1 MKRLL
6 PLAVV
11 ILSLVS
17 SNRSVAQCPVAA
29 FNANQTSSCS
39 APHTVFFTDQSTTPD
54 TWHWDFADGG
64 LSTAQN
70 PIHTFTAGGVYKV
83 TLTVVDT
90 IIGCSDTVSVKI
102 FVSVLN
108 SDFSGVPTFGCGPH
122 TVNFSDASG
131 VTGPGNIVSWN
142 WDFGDGNSS
151 TDQSPTHTYDTPG
164 IYDVA
169 LTTTLDNGCT
179 DTRTRTN
186 YIQVIG
192 PDVAFNGDELSGDA
206 PLTTNFTDATIV
218 AAPII
223 SWAWDFGD
231 GNSSTLQNPSNSYSF
246 NGIYDVSLTVT
257 DLDGCSRTL
266 TKPSYIKVP
275 ATQCK
280 NLTVQLD
287 NTGNYSLAVGST
299 TPQTDAEQ
307 IVPAGIHTA
316 GAFVYQSF
324 TPTVDGILQ
333 SVSLSFSA
341 VPSND
346 VDIVIREGQGFG
358 GLSLAAQTIT
368 VGTTGL
374 WEYQLSSMIDVVAGN
389 EYTIDIQPLSSP
401 VSLQKNDGNPYAG
414 GRNNISATSDFVF
427 STKILQRPDLDNG
440 STDSDG
446 LASFGLSQTTF
457 TCGDIGS
464 NTVTLTATDNLGN
477 SSSCV
482 ANVTV
487 NDVTPPTA
495 SCQNTTA
502 FIDALGM
509 ATIVAGDIDGGSTD
523 NCSGFTLSASQT
535 SFNCGNIG
543 SVPVTLTVTDAGS
556 NTATCSA
563 TVTVADNTPPTAL
576 CQNHTLV
583 LNGSGSATLTVANIN
598 NGSSDNCGLST
609 LALSQ
614 TAFNCSNIG
623 SSNTVT
629 LTVTDVNSLVSSCTA
644 TVTVEDNQTPTIN
657 CPSDQIFCSVDAS
670 GAIVT
675 YPAVT
680 GSDNCTFN
688 ISQTDASGLTSGN
701 VFPIGTTVQEWTITD
716 AALNS
721 NSCSFNVTVN
731 PTPVADYSFSAACQG
746 ESTFFTDESTIDA
759 SSSIVSWSWN
769 MDDGSGLITIVDPSH
784 VFAAVGTYDVE
795 LTVLSAEGCSNAV
808 TQSVEVTPVPV
819 AGFTFVEGCEGNP
832 TVFTNTSTI
841 ASGSLNYAW
850 DFGDGNAS
858 TDEDP
863 SNTYVLD
870 GTYTVT
876 LTVTNDN
883 GCEDVITQSVTV
895 DNSPTALFT
904 ASTECEGFATEFT
917 NLSTG
922 DGALSHSWDFGDGN
936 SSIDTNPTHT
946 YANAGTYTV
955 ILTVTNSNA
964 CVNTYTVSV
973 SVNALP
979 TVDFSFSDVCEGT
992 TASFVNSS
1000 SAGSY
1005 AWDLGDG
1012 SSSTLANVNHTY
1024 STFGIYDV
1032 TLTVTDANFC
1042 INSATQQIE
1051 IFDLPDF
1058 TLTPTDV
1065 LCYGEATGAVNTA
1078 PVGSPAFPWT
1088 LSLNGATPV
1097 SNGNFSNLPA
1107 GNYDVTAFDANGCEF
1122 TSSTVVLQP
1131 NDTLGIDVTA
1141 LVDILCNG
1149 DNTGSIAVVG
1159 TGGTSPYTYSVDGG
1173 SPQAT
1178 GSFSGLL
1185 AGTHGVQIIDNNL
1198 CVFDTV
1204 ITLTEPTPLVL
1215 GLVNAEDLLCNGDNS
1230 GIIEVLATGGV
1241 ASYLYN
1247 VDGGSYDTPSLFNG
1261 LAAGLHI
1268 VGVLDANGCTDT
1280 LHVTLTEPGILQLS
1294 VLATEDANCFGE
1306 SNGLI
1311 QVAASSGTPGYQ
1323 YSLDGVNFQGSGMF
1337 EGLGAG
1343 TYTISVVDA
1352 NGCTDNLTE
1361 TIFEPSLLT
1370 IETNSVPV
1378 ACFGDESGEIGIVV
1392 GGGTPGYT
1400 YSFDGGDN
1408 FGGAATFSDVPSG
1421 NYLTVVQDANGC
1433 TASEGV
1439 VISQP
1444 SSAFNLSANVTDA
1457 LCLDSASGS
1466 AILVGSGGTPTYT
1479 YSSDNA
1485 SFGPSNEFGGFAAG
1499 IYTLYAQDVNGC
1511 VDSVQ
1516 FVVDEPT
1523 TAVNIT
1529 NVLLNNPAC
1538 PNQASGTATVLVS
1551 GGTPGYMYS
1560 GNAGN
1565 TFQTNQIIGG
1575 LNGGNHLIVVKD
1587 ANGCVDTDTI
1597 TLLSPPLLD
1606 ILVDTIVGVP
1616 CENDLEG
1623 EIHVIAQGGTP
1634 SYSYM
1639 LNGGSVQSNGDY
1651 VNLVDGTYTITIMD
1665 VNGCS
1670 YSEQFTVE
1678 PEVLQP
1684 IADFDFTLIGTAVL
1698 FENLSSNAT
1707 EYLWAFGDDSTST
1720 EENPVHVYAQDGN
1733 YNVTLTAINSCGSDE
1748 VTILVSTINIGIDE
1762 EEGIAF
1768 ALYPNPTSSELYLKS
1783 ASNIESSLSLEVLS
1797 TSGQLISANQ
1807 IAKLSKGQV
1816 INVNTNGLSQG
1827 VYYLRLIG
1835 EDYQSVMRFDIIK

>member
-6 PLAVV
+6 PLLSASFLLLFAQANAQFYTVDDACTTPFEDISGTGTALGLADDGEVLVTMPFAFTLYDITSADLEIDNNGGVV
-11 ILSLVS
+11 FNTTGAGNVNCCDESGL
-17 SNRSVAQCPVAA
+17 P
-29 FNANQTSSCS
+29 NANFTSAILPFWDDLNNGTGDVYYQTLGT
-39 APHTVFFTDQSTTPD
+39 APNRRFIIQ
-54 TWHWDFADGG
+54 WHNRPHF
-64 LSTAQN
+64 S
-70 PIHTFTAGGVYKV
+70 AGGSVTFQVVLYETSNEIRYVY
-83 TLTVVDT
+83 DD
-90 IIGCSDTVSVKI
+90 II
-102 FVSVLN
+102 
-108 SDFSGVPTFGCGPH
+108 
-122 TVNFSDASG
+122 
-131 VTGPGNIVSWN
+131 
-142 WDFGDGNSS
+142 FGDVSF
-151 TDQSPTHTYDTPG
+151 
-164 IYDVA
+164 
-169 LTTTLDNGCT
+169 DNG
-179 DTRTRTN
+179 
-186 YIQVIG
+186 V
-192 PDVAFNGDELSGDA
+192 S
-206 PLTTNFTDATIV
+206 ATI
-218 AAPII
+218 
-223 SWAWDFGD
+223 GLQKD
-231 GNSSTLQNPSNSYSF
+231 GTTADQYSF
-246 NGIYDVSLTVT
+246 NTSIAGVNCILFTPPPPPVVAA
-257 DLDGCSRTL
+257 C
-266 TKPSYIKVP
+266 
-275 ATQCK
+275 Q

-287 NTGNYSLAVGST
+287 GSGNYTFPVGST
-299 TPQTDAEQ
+299 TPQVDAQ
-307 IVPAGIHTA
+307 QTVPAGFYTA
-316 GAFVYQSF
+316 PGFAWQSF
-324 TPTVDGILQ
+324 TPTVDGVLH
-333 SVSLSFSA
+333 SVSFGFNSIPSA
-341 VPSND
+341 
-346 VDIVIREGQGFG
+346 DIDLVFRSGQGTGGTFLG
-358 GLSLAAQTIT
+358 SQTVTITSAGLSEFVLEFTLDVLA
-368 VGTTGL
+368 GT
-374 WEYQLSSMIDVVAGN
+374 
-389 EYTIDIQPLSSP
+389 EYTIELQPLISP
-401 VSLQKNDGNPYAG
+401 VEIQKNDGNLYAG
-414 GRNNISATSDFVF
+414 GRNNTGAGSDFVF
-427 STKILQRPDLDNG
+427 STKILQRPEIDNG
-440 STDSDG
+440 SAAPVG
-446 LASFGLSQTTF
+446 LASFVVSPATF
-457 TCGDIGS
+457 TCANIGA
-464 NTVTLTATDNLGN
+464 NTVTLTVNDNVSGSTTCTSTVTVEDN
-477 SSSCV
+477 EAPV
-482 ANVTV
+482 ANCITTAPTLSLDGLGDVQVFDADINDGSSDNCGITLSLDNEFFDCDDIGIQTV
-487 NDVTPPTA
+487 N
-495 SCQNTTA
+495 
-502 FIDALGM
+502 
-509 ATIVAGDIDGGSTD
+509 
-523 NCSGFTLSASQT
+523 
-535 SFNCGNIG
+535 
-543 SVPVTLTVTDAGS
+543 LTVTDPS
-556 NTATCSA
+556 NNSNSCSA
-563 TVTVADNTPPTAL
+563 TVEIVDNSAPLAL

-598 NGSSDNCGLST
+598 NGSSDNCGVST
-609 LALSQ
+609 LGLSQ

-657 CPSDQIFCSVDAS
+657 CPSDQIICSVDAS

-759 SSSIVSWSWN
+759 SSSIASWSWN

-795 LTVLSAEGCSNAV
+795 LTVLSAEGCSNAI

-850 DFGDGNAS
+850 DFGDGNTS

-955 ILTVTNSNA
+955 ILTVTTSNA

-1185 AGTHGVQIIDNNL
+1185 AGTYDVQIIDNNL

-1378 ACFGDESGEIGIVV
+1378 ACFGEETGEIEIIVD
-1392 GGGTPGYT
+1392 GGTPGYT

-1421 NYLTVVQDANGC
+1421 NYLTVVRDVNGC

-1479 YSSDNA
+1479 YSSDNT
-1485 SFGPSNEFGGFAAG
+1485 SFGSSNEFGGFAAG

-1597 TLLSPPLLD
+1597 TLVSPPLLD

-1616 CENDLEG
+1616 CENDLDG

-1670 YSEQFTVE
+1670 YSDQFTIE
-1678 PEVLQP
+1678 PDVLQP

-1733 YNVTLTAINSCGSDE
+1733 YNVTLTATNSCGSEE

-1835 EDYQSVMRFDIIK
+1835 EEYQSVMRFDIIK